1 MANETEVIRDQ
12 MEETRNNL
20 SDKIEQLEK
29 QVVDT
34 VQDATNAVSD
44 AMQGAKDMVESV
56 KGSVEGTVESVKGA
70 VEGTVDSVNQTMH
83 DTVESVKQTFDLP
96 RQVEHHPWLMMGG
109 AVAVGFVAGRLL
121 ADAPQAARTTRRLA
135 ESLRPTAQRFTNAAA
150 TTAGAVSAAAT
161 TAGSLFSTLE
171 SMFGPEMTKVKELA
185 IGAALGLIR
194 DTAVQAAPET
204 MREQVRE
211 IIDGFT
217 SKLGGKPVDGEVL
230 GPRPSAEEVHNGPGG
245 RF

>member
-1 MANETEVIRDQ
+1 MANETEVIRER
-12 MEETRNNL
+12 MEETRNDM

-34 VQDATNAVSD
+34 VQGASDAVSE
-44 AMQGAKDMVESV
+44 AVQSAKDVVESV
-56 KGSVEGTVESVKGA
+56 RDSVEGTVESVKGA

-96 RQVEHHPWLMMGG
+96 RQVDRHPWLMVGG
-109 AVAVGFVAGRLL
+109 AVAVGFVAGKLL
-121 ADAPQAARTTRRLA
+121 DYGPQAARTTGRMA
-135 ESLRPTAQRFTNAAA
+135 ESLRPAAQRFTSAAA
-150 TTAGAVSAAAT
+150 STAGAVGAAAN
-161 TAGSLFSTLE
+161 TAGSLLSTLE
-171 SMFGPEMTKVKELA
+171 RMFGPEMTKVKELA
-185 IGAALGLIR
+185 IGAVLGMVR

-204 MREQVRE
+204 MRPQVRE

-217 SKLGGKPVDGEVL
+217 SKLGGKPVEGEVL
-230 GPRPSAEEVHNGPGG
+230 GPRPSEEGVHNGPGG